1 MDMKALKNKLLLK
14 PAKGKYRVFFNKW
27 VVVSAILAFGLML
40 TFIDVTLSRNAAIKS
55 FKNGIATVIA
65 DLNEI
70 GLDVAYEEIDF
81 DNVFVYPLMKIKNLS
96 VYNLKGK
103 NLWQVNIENVS
114 ARPRWWGW
122 KKIKFDIS
130 GNIKIKFDDN
140 IRDINSD
147 SVKMFL
153 SLGKKYK
160 FQSVELY
167 FDEVNI
173 KDFAKIKK
181 ATLISRLT
189 ENKGT
194 NSILPMTMESHLEI
208 NNVTLNGLLNY
219 PLTSNIRR
227 IYMNLNLWGELSD
240 KEGILIGA
248 ENWLKSGGFIDVS
261 SVMISWDPLLLVGR
275 GDVQFNEKFEPKIS
289 LHTSSKALLNFL
301 NDLQEKKYL
310 ERKGVF
316 VANILLGAKAFKA
329 KNDDEYLT
337 LTTPITYRDNKLAV
351 ENITVKNFN

>member
-1 MDMKALKNKLLLK
+1 MSIWSK
-14 PAKGKYRVFFNKW
+14 R
-27 VVVSAILAFGLML
+27 
-40 TFIDVTLSRNAAIKS
+40 R
-55 FKNGIATVIA
+55 
-65 DLNEI
+65 
-70 GLDVAYEEIDF
+70 
-81 DNVFVYPLMKIKNLS
+81 
-96 VYNLKGK
+96 
-103 NLWQVNIENVS
+103 
-114 ARPRWWGW
+114 
-122 KKIKFDIS
+122 
-130 GNIKIKFDDN
+130 NIKIKFDDK

-167 FDEVNI
+167 FNEVNI